1 MLVSPSMPA
10 KNKKTPKRYTAKQLA
25 ELAHSLR
32 SVADRVDAI
41 VLSMQNENVEALDVT
56 NWRSGEI
63 AIRHWQSFSRSANS
77 AVDTAI
83 LNRAFDE
90 YKE

>member
-1 MLVSPSMPA
+1 MPD
-10 KNKKTPKRYTAKQLA
+10 KKKKTPKRYTAKQLA

-32 SVADRVDAI
+32 SVAERVDSI
-41 VLSMQNENVEALDVT
+41 VLVMQNERVESIDVN

-90 YKE
+90 YTE